1 MKPGLLIVL
10 AFTLLAVSGC
20 VWGPEPGPYYGG
32 PAYYPAPAYYG
43 GVYYGGGCCYGG
55 YDRGVWRERR

>member
-32 PAYYPAPAYYG
+32 GP
-43 GVYYGGGCCYGG
+43 VYYGGGPVYYGGGGCYGG